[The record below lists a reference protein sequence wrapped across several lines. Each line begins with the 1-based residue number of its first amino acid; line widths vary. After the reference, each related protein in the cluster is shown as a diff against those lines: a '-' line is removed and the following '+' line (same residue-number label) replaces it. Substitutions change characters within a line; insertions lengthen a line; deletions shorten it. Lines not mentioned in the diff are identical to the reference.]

1 MTEKPEAPIGEIK
14 QRPAV
19 MMAVGYLFARLA
31 IFVLLLS
38 VFWLSGFGG
47 MPGALAAAILSIPIS
62 FFMLSGMRIRVAEA
76 MQERREAQDDLREKF
91 RSEGKSEK

>member
-1 MTEKPEAPIGEIK
+1 MSEKPEVPIDEIK
-14 QRPAV
+14 QRPPV

-38 VFWLSGFGG
+38 VFWLAGFGG

-76 MQERREAQDDLREKF
+76 MHERREAQGNIREQF
-91 RSEGKSEK
+91 RSGGKSEK